1 MPGGYVVRDATGQA
15 LAHICSTRQR
25 SRSAAGEDAHQRR
38 DEARRLAINVAR
50 LPELLGKG
58 YDRRRLDSTNADIGR
73 RASYRSAGPP
83 GPAWP
88 ARCRRAPFGGVA
100 DCSTIDSA
108 ARIVQANIDLKIRCL
123 DLTPMSLDTFKQSPA
138 AVPERATPA
147 IW

>member
-58 YDRRRLDSTNADIGR
+58 YDRRRLDSTNADIGK
-73 RASYRSAGPP
+73 RS
-83 GPAWP
+83 
-88 ARCRRAPFGGVA
+88 GGVGEHH
-100 DCSTIDSA
+100 
-108 ARIVQANIDLKIRCL
+108 IDLPGHQVLHGRRVAVAPRSGALPIVRR
-123 DLTPMSLDTFKQSPA
+123 LTLRRGSFKL
-138 AVPERATPA
+138 TL
-147 IW
+147 I